1 MKSSRLLSILLLLQT
16 RGRMTAAEL
25 AEELEVSVRT
35 VYRDAEALAAS
46 GVPLYGDAGHSGGY
60 QLLDGYRTR
69 LTGLAPGEAEAL
81 FLTSMPGPA
90 AELGLGR
97 ALSAA
102 QLKLR
107 AALPAELRA
116 QADRMRLR
124 FHLDAP
130 GWYAEHEE
138 TPHLGRIAD
147 AVWRGRVIEVRYR
160 RWKAPHEVDRR
171 LAPYGLVL
179 KAGRWYLVAGAAAG
193 AGAAGAP
200 GGPGEPA
207 AVEPVAVEPAGP
219 YTYRVD
225 QVLAVRETG
234 EECVLPDGF
243 ELAAHW
249 RRTQAEFHERL
260 HPEKAEVRLSA
271 RGAARLTGA
280 QAKALAAVGA
290 PDPELPG
297 WTRAVLPIES
307 QAHAEAQFLEL
318 GAEAEVLAPPAL
330 RERIG
335 AVAAAM
341 AARYGSGAA
350 EPRAG
355 AAEPRAGA
363 AEPGA
368 GAGAAATGAGHAAG
382 AAGAAVAA
390 GTGAAGPGAKAPASA
405 GKHTPENAG

>member
-25 AEELEVSVRT
+25 AGELEVSVRT
-35 VYRDAEALAAS
+35 VYRDAEALAAA

-107 AALPAELRA
+107 AALPPELRA

-160 RWKAPHEVDRR
+160 RWKAPHEVDRL

-179 KAGRWYLVAGAAAG
+179 KAGRWYLVAGSAEPAGEGAAA
-193 AGAAGAP
+193 AP
-200 GGPGEPA
+200 S
-207 AVEPVAVEPAGP
+207 GP

-234 EECVLPDGF
+234 GECVLPEGF

-260 HPEKAEVRLSA
+260 HPEEAEVRVSA

-280 QAKALAAVGA
+280 QAKALAATGT

-318 GAEAEVLAPPAL
+318 GPEAEVLAPLPL
-330 RERIG
+330 RHRIG
-335 AVAAAM
+335 TAAAAT
-341 AARYGSGAA
+341 AARYGAL
-350 EPRAG
+350 P
-355 AAEPRAGA
+355 
-363 AEPGA
+363 
-368 GAGAAATGAGHAAG
+368 
-382 AAGAAVAA
+382 A
-390 GTGAAGPGAKAPASA
+390 GTWTAITPARV
-405 GKHTPENAG
+405 